1 MVEYALQSILLHM
14 TWLFKRFS
22 EANAEE
28 ETKKMALSEKRDRAV
43 EIFQKLALKEQ
54 TNAAEVVRRQVSPR

>member
-1 MVEYALQSILLHM
+1 M

-22 EANAEE
+22 EADAEE